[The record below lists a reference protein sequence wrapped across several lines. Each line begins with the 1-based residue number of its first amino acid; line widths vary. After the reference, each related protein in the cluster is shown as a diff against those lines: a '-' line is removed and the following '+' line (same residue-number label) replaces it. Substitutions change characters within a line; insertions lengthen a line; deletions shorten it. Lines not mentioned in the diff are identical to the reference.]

1 MSQDLRLERV
11 YDAAPET
18 VFDAFTDPDAQKEL
32 YADAPDWVV
41 ESTIDLRAG
50 GRWTIE
56 FGPPG
61 GPAAVETSVFEVV
74 DRPRRL
80 VYTATMRMPD
90 GTSFDTGVEVRFE
103 EEPGG
108 RTRLTILQTG
118 FPTRRLRDEIAGG
131 WPSILDGLARVVGA
145 RPPGASGT
153 RGR

>member
-11 YDAAPET
+11 YDAPPEV
-18 VFDAFTDPDAQKEL
+18 VFDAFTDPEAQKEL

-41 ESTIDLRAG
+41 SSTIDLRVG

-61 GPAAVETSVFEVV
+61 GPAARETSVFQVV

-90 GTSFDTGVEVRFE
+90 GTSFDTGMEVRFE
-103 EEPGG
+103 EEAPG

-118 FPTRRLRDEIAGG
+118 FPTRELRDELAGG
-131 WPSILDGLARVVGA
+131 WPSILDGLGRVVAARVAG
-145 RPPGASGT
+145 P
-153 RGR
+153 